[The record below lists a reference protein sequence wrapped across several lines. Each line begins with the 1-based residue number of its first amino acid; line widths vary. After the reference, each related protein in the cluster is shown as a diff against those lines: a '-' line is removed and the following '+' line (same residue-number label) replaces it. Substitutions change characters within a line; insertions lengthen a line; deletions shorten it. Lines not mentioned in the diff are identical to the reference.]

1 MAKAPRLAQRLL
13 IAIVVTVGGLTTAC
27 GSVDADT
34 SSAGGQRYSAERVD
48 RGCDLLDLS
57 VLDRWE
63 PHPSNRSGDK
73 KITELGTVLTCHA
86 ENSSIDTDHLAA
98 VNLRAVLHTDKG
110 AALTGY
116 EMSLDYAKRASGV
129 GVDVAVPSLGER
141 AAYVY
146 ENKTS
151 GPTGNSRYPRSNLQL
166 SLLDGPLEVHLIMT
180 VAAPI
185 TEQELLAAA
194 TEQMQRITTTLDA

>member
-1 MAKAPRLAQRLL
+1 M
-13 IAIVVTVGGLTTAC
+13 
-27 GSVDADT
+27 
-34 SSAGGQRYSAERVD
+34 
-48 RGCDLLDLS
+48 
-57 VLDRWE
+57 
-63 PHPSNRSGDK
+63 
-73 KITELGTVLTCHA
+73 
-86 ENSSIDTDHLAA
+86 
-98 VNLRAVLHTDKG
+98 NLRAVLHTDKG

-151 GPTGNSRYPRSNLQL
+151 GPTGNSRYPWSNLQL

-194 TEQMQRITTTLDA
+194 TEQMQRITTMLDARDRATLGVHRHCIACSGSNVCTSASQCIA